1 MAGFFLAIAMEKW
14 NLHKRIALNIIN
26 VVGYNKKSMVLGFM
40 IATAFLSMWLSN
52 TSTSIMMLPIG
63 IAIVSQVSLKNNI
76 LNSNFGKVLML
87 GIADSASIG
96 GFATIYGTDEIFL
109 LL

>member
-1 MAGFFLAIAMEKW
+1 MEKW

-63 IAIVSQVSLKNNI
+63 IAIISQVSLKNNI
-76 LNSNFGKVLML
+76 LKLKYQLKNV
-87 GIADSASIG
+87 ASVR
-96 GFATIYGTDEIFL
+96 IYKYYRNCA
-109 LL
+109 